1 MMVSI
6 ARCFTHRKASEPELV
21 FAQGGSDV
29 VGLWKVRKLLQM
41 QQKRE
46 PEKRQNKTVWYQQGT
61 GLFRITDQEQNK
73 VYPLGPTSE

>member
-6 ARCFTHRKASEPELV
+6 AQCFTHRKASEPELV

-29 VGLWKVRKLLQM
+29 VALWKVRKLLQM

-46 PEKRQNKTVWYQQGT
+46 PEKKA
-61 GLFRITDQEQNK
+61 E
-73 VYPLGPTSE
+73 